1 MVVVIA
7 NIFGLINALLVVYIA
22 SIKEKNKILKFQI
35 VQTSFGG
42 LCDLLLGGIPSVIT
56 NILTII
62 RNVLVTKDKYNKIYM
77 AIFII
82 LCTIL
87 VIFCN
92 KLGPIG
98 YIPLA
103 NFIFYTIFIDTKSNI
118 VFKYVFIISMIT
130 WMIYD
135 FLIRAY
141 TSSLFDLFTVII
153 AVITLIKMKKEKK
166 A

>member
-1 MVVVIA
+1 MILVIA
-7 NIFGLINALLVVYIA
+7 NIFGLINALLVIYIA
-22 SIKEKNKILKFQI
+22 SIKEKNKILKYQI

-42 LCDLLLGGIPSVIT
+42 ACDLLLGGIPSVIT

-62 RNVLVTKDKYNKIYM
+62 RNVLVTKNKFNKLYM
-77 AIFII
+77 WLFII
-82 LCTIL
+82 LCSIL

-92 KLGPIG
+92 KLGVIG

-103 NFIFYTIFIDTKSNI
+103 NFIFYTVFIDTKSNI
-118 VFKYVFIISMIT
+118 IFKYVFIISMIT
-130 WMIYD
+130 WLVYD

-166 A
+166 